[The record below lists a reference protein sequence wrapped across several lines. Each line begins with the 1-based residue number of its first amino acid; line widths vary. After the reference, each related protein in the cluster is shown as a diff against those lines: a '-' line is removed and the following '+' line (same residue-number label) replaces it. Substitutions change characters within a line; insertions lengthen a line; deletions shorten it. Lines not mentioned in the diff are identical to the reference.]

1 MNYSKLKIAITGGKG
16 GVGKSM
22 VATSLAIEFARIAKT
37 MLVDADAE
45 CPNDH
50 LLLSVK
56 RKKYEAVY
64 QPIPKWD
71 FAKCTKCGKCA
82 SVCKQ
87 NAVVFVKGKFP
98 VFVKDVCI
106 GCKACIAACP
116 AGAITET
123 KKEIGTIYIGKYNV
137 HPVKSAKGGA
147 AKPQFNGVN
156 LVSSELKLGELASG
170 EVVAEVRKYSDK
182 INKKIKAKTVI
193 IDSSPGIG
201 CPVIASLVGTDYI
214 VAVTEPTPSALF
226 DLKRVLYLA
235 DHFGVKHG
243 IIINKFDLA
252 KNFYKKIE
260 KFAKENN
267 IPIIGRIPYR
277 KDFID
282 SSIKMKP
289 VVEINP
295 DYQKLFQKIIKQINL
310 TGKKYAKTAAL
321 QKNRI

>member
-1 MNYSKLKIAITGGKG
+1 MKIAITGGKG

-22 VATSLAIEFARIAKT
+22 VVTSLAVEFARETKT

-50 LLLSVK
+50 LLLSIK
-56 RKKYEAVY
+56 RKRYVTVY
-64 QPIPKWD
+64 QSIPKWD
-71 FAKCTKCGKCA
+71 FEKCTKCGKCA

-87 NAVVFVKGKFP
+87 NAIVFTKGKYP
-98 VFVKDVCI
+98 AFVKDVCI
-106 GCKACIAACP
+106 GCKACIVACP
-116 AGAITET
+116 TGAITET
-123 KKEIGTIYIGKYNV
+123 KKEIGTIYTGRNYD
-137 HPVKSAKGGA
+137 
-147 AKPQFNGVN
+147 VN

-182 INKKIKAKTVI
+182 IKEKIKADIMI

-235 DHFGVKHG
+235 NHFGIKHG
-243 IIINKFDLA
+243 IVINKFDLA
-252 KNFYKKIE
+252 ENFYKEIE

-267 IPIIGRIPYR
+267 IQIIGKIPYR
-277 KDFID
+277 KDFVD
-282 SSIKMKP
+282 STIKMKP

-295 DYQKLFQKIIKQINL
+295 KYKKIFEEIIDKIFGKLPYKLCLI
-310 TGKKYAKTAAL
+310 
-321 QKNRI
+321 